1 MRLSFSVFCV
11 AMAALCA
18 VDADQLRGTLT
29 SVNTAV
35 DRVLAVD
42 ERALG
47 TGEDKKSKKSNKSTS
62 YGADS
67 DDASGGKGKGAS
79 KGSDADAD
87 SDEDESSSKGGKVCI
102 DNPRYIFLVHASI
115 LTMHSHGHCEGVV
128 HF

>member
-47 TGEDKKSKKSNKSTS
+47 TGDDNKSKKSKKSTA
-62 YGADS
+62 YGGDSAS
-67 DDASGGKGKGAS
+67 DDASGGKGKGAMS

-87 SDEDESSSKGGKVCI
+87 SDEDESSSKGGKVCT
-102 DNPRYIFLVHASI
+102 Y
-115 LTMHSHGHCEGVV
+115 
-128 HF
+128 